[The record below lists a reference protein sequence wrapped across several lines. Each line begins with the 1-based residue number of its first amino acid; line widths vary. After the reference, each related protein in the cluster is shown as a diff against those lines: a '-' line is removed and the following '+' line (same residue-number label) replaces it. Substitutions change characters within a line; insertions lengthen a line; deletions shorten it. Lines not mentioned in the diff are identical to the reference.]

1 MAFKCYYESPD
12 EDDHI
17 WGSKSLKTPPMKET
31 FGLFLSVFSYSS
43 SITHIV
49 SENNS
54 GDEVQAWLDNQT
66 GRDTSSSACLL
77 DIRWFTESMEAGHPV
92 TVQDR
97 HTLQVQ
103 GQIYLLGLLLWT
115 FWI

>member
-1 MAFKCYYESPD
+1 
-12 EDDHI
+12 
-17 WGSKSLKTPPMKET
+17 MKDNFWT
-31 FGLFLSVFSYSS
+31 IPVSYSS

-66 GRDTSSSACLL
+66 GRDTNDTSSSVCLL

-92 TVQDR
+92 TVQNR

-103 GQIYLLGLLLWT
+103 G
-115 FWI
+115 

>member
-1 MAFKCYYESPD
+1 MRMFIFGGPW
-12 EDDHI
+12 H
-17 WGSKSLKTPPMKET
+17 LKDGKPLPWKIT
-31 FGLFLSVFSYSS
+31 FGVAQFVFFYSS

-66 GRDTSSSACLL
+66 GPDTSSSVHLL

-103 GQIYLLGLLLWT
+103 EQISLAGTAFIDTLR
-115 FWI
+115 

>member
-1 MAFKCYYESPD
+1 M
-12 EDDHI
+12 
-17 WGSKSLKTPPMKET
+17 
-31 FGLFLSVFSYSS
+31 
-43 SITHIV
+43 

-66 GRDTSSSACLL
+66 GPDTSSSVHLL

-97 HTLQVQ
+97 HALQVQ
-103 GQIYLLGLLLWT
+103 GQDLTCLVCFYEHITLKRAN
-115 FWI
+115 